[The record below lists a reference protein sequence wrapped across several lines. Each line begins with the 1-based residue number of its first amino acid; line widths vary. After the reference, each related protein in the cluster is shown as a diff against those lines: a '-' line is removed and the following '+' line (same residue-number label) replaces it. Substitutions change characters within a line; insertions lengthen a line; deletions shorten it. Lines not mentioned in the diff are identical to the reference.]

1 MISKLYGI
9 EYMVLFWVSENGL
22 QGFGIAAPCLA
33 LNWHTFIPVAD
44 KEIQLHTG
52 ILMIIVQLA
61 PHLPKVVGCEVL
73 KYRTLVSQK
82 VPFKYA

>member
-9 EYMVLFWVSENGL
+9 EYMVLFRVSENGL

-33 LNWHTFIPVAD
+33 LNRHIFIPVAD
-44 KEIQLHTG
+44 KEIQFHTG

-61 PHLPKVVGCEVL
+61 PIHIIHVFQPRLAPIKHIFPATFG
-73 KYRTLVSQK
+73 
-82 VPFKYA
+82 A